1 MPDKKEEKLNR
12 KKTWK
17 EQFVENYNGR
27 SEEAQEVADFIKE
40 TYKGD
45 SYIPWATMERLTYM
59 QDPEAKFETLET
71 ENGNIIFS
79 DTLLN
84 ENKVVQKG
92 EVVSETIATM
102 MSHFIKVKLTFMGK
116 EFVEEYPIQDQ
127 DYSALKVFNQNAVN
141 KALKRALAK
150 VASRATG
157 IGLRLYE
164 NKDLQFD
171 LPTEDK
177 KPEVKK
183 TTKTTKT
190 TKKVEMTEEQK
201 ATNILDGG
209 ETSAYLNGERIL
221 EPQQVPSQV
230 TYTEEDLKQDAP
242 VQEVVTQDAKVEE
255 NASKSYADNVIEL
268 CNLIKTSDKD
278 KMTSVLQSL
287 NVAILRQHGFV
298 LSLDDTDE
306 DLCEKLSHFK
316 DVSVFTRAINN
327 LLG

>member
-1 MPDKKEEKLNR
+1 MNEKWL
-12 KKTWK
+12 K
-17 EQFVENYNGR
+17 QFIENYNGK
-27 SEEAQEVADFIKE
+27 SAEAKEVADFIKE

-71 ENGNIIFS
+71 ENGSMVFS

-92 EVVSETIATM
+92 EVVNETVATM
-102 MSHFIKVKLTFMGK
+102 MSHFVKVKLTFLGK
-116 EFVEEYPIQDQ
+116 TFIEEYPIQDQ
-127 DYSALKVFNQNAVN
+127 DYSALKVYNQNAVN

-171 LPTEDK
+171 TPEEDK

-190 TKKVEMTEEQK
+190 TKPTESNVVE
-201 ATNILDGG
+201 
-209 ETSAYLNGERIL
+209 
-221 EPQQVPSQV
+221 EPQQVPSQA
-230 TYTEEDLKQDAP
+230 THTEEELKQDEP
-242 VQEVVTQDAKVEE
+242 VQEVVTQDAKIEE
-255 NASKSYADNVIEL
+255 NAPKSYDKSVLEL
-268 CNLIKTSDKD
+268 CSLIKNTDKE
-278 KMTSVLQSL
+278 KMTKILQNL
-287 NVAILRQHGFV
+287 NVPILKQHGFT
-298 LSLDDTDE
+298 LNLEDSDDV
-306 DLCEKLSHFK
+306 LCEKISHFTN
-316 DVSVFTRAINN
+316 VVVFTKAITNMI
-327 LLG
+327 G

>member
-1 MPDKKEEKLNR
+1 MNEKWL
-12 KKTWK
+12 KQYK
-17 EQFVENYNGR
+17 ENYEGK
-27 SEEAQEVADFIKE
+27 SDEAKSVAEFIKE
-40 TYKGD
+40 NYKGNN
-45 SYIPWATMERLTYM
+45 YIPWATMERLTYM

-71 ENGNIIFS
+71 ENGSMVFS

-92 EVVSETIATM
+92 EVVSETVATM
-102 MSHFIKVKLTFMGK
+102 MSHFVKVKLTFMGK

-127 DYSALKVFNQNAVN
+127 DYSALKVYNQNAVN

-164 NKDLQFD
+164 NKDLQYD
-171 LPTEDK
+171 TPEEDK
-177 KPEVKK
+177 KPEIKK

-201 ATNILDGG
+201 VSDTLDGG
-209 ETSAYLNGERIL
+209 QTSAYLNGERTL

-242 VQEVVTQDAKVEE
+242 VQEVVAQDAKIEE
-255 NASKSYADNVIEL
+255 NTHKSYDKSVLEL
-268 CNLIKTSDKD
+268 CSLIRNTDKE
-278 KMTSVLQSL
+278 KMTKILQNL
-287 NVAILRQHGFV
+287 NVPILKQHGFTLNLEDSDDV
-298 LSLDDTDE
+298 LY
-306 DLCEKLSHFK
+306 EKISHFTN
-316 DVSVFTRAINN
+316 VVVFTKAITNMI
-327 LLG
+327 G

>member
-1 MPDKKEEKLNR
+1 MEN
-12 KKTWK
+12 KTWLETYLK
-17 EQFVENYNGR
+17 NYNGK
-27 SEEAQEVADFIKE
+27 SNEAKEIIDFVNQTFNGAD
-40 TYKGD
+40 YV
-45 SYIPWATMERLTYM
+45 PWATMERLTYM

-71 ENGNIIFS
+71 ENGNIVFS
-79 DTLLN
+79 DTLSN

-92 EVVSETIATM
+92 EVVSETVATM

-127 DYSALKVFNQNAVN
+127 DYSALKVYNQNAVN

-171 LPTEDK
+171 TPEEDK
-177 KPEVKK
+177 KPEIKK

-201 ATNILDGG
+201 VNDILDGG
-209 ETSAYLNGERIL
+209 QTSAYLNSERTL

-242 VQEVVTQDAKVEE
+242 VQEVVTQEAKVEK
-255 NASKSYADNVIEL
+255 NSPKSYANNVIEL
-268 CNLIKTSDKD
+268 WNLIKTSDRD
-278 KMTSVLQSL
+278 KMVKVLQSL
-287 NVAILRQHGFV
+287 NPAILKQHNFA
-298 LSLDDTDE
+298 LSVEDTE
-306 DLCEKLSHFK
+306 EQLCEKLSHFSNV
-316 DVSVFTRAINN
+316 DIFTKAINN
-327 LLG
+327 MLG

>member
-1 MPDKKEEKLNR
+1 MAEVKTKV
-12 KKTWK
+12 KTWK
-17 EQFVENYNGR
+17 EQFIENYNGR
-27 SEEAQEVADFIKE
+27 SEEAQEVAEFINE
-40 TYKGD
+40 NYKGN

-71 ENGNIIFS
+71 ENGSMVFS

-92 EVVSETIATM
+92 EVVSETVATM

-171 LPTEDK
+171 VPAEDK
-177 KPEVKK
+177 KPKIKK

-190 TKKVEMTEEQK
+190 TKPTES
-201 ATNILDGG
+201 NVV
-209 ETSAYLNGERIL
+209 TSSAVISNNGIVVTENNTT
-221 EPQQVPSQV
+221 EQVPSQV
-230 TYTEEDLKQDAP
+230 TFTEEDLKQDTP
-242 VQEVVTQDAKVEE
+242 VQEIVTQDAKIEE
-255 NASKSYADNVIEL
+255 NASKTIYSKEVLEL
-268 CNLIKTSDKD
+268 CGIIKNADKD
-278 KMTSVLQSL
+278 KMTNVLQSL
-287 NVAILRQHGFV
+287 NVPILRQHGFV

-306 DLCEKLSHFK
+306 DLCEKLSYFK